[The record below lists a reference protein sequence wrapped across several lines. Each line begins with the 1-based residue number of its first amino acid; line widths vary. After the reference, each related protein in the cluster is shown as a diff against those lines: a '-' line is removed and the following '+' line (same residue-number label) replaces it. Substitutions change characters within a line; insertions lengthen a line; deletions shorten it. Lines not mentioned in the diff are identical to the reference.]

1 MMTKQFTI
9 IVDPPEGLTDAEL
22 DDFIEEREI
31 TLPVKMEVC
40 DRCQGH
46 GFHLTPSIGEHAY
59 SMRAFREAF
68 PEDEDREEYFKR
80 GGRYDVQCLTCKGR
94 NVVPVVDEA
103 ACKFNADYKRDLAL
117 YNAHMEAK
125 SYDDAEA
132 RAEAD
137 YFYKASGQWAADNR
151 DDGDY

>member
-1 MMTKQFTI
+1 MTTKEFTI
-9 IVDPPEGLTDAEL
+9 LVDPPEGLTDAEL
-22 DDFIEEREI
+22 DDFVEEQTI

-46 GFHLTPSIGEHAY
+46 GTHLTPSIGEHAY
-59 SMRAFREAF
+59 STHAFNEAF
-68 PEDEDREEYFKR
+68 PEDEDRQEYFRR
-80 GGRYDVQCLTCKGR
+80 GGRYDVQCLTCKGA
-94 NVVPVVDEA
+94 NVIAVVDED
-103 ACKFNADYKRDLAL
+103 ACKFNPAYKRDLVL

-125 SYDDAEA
+125 AFCDAED
-132 RAEAD
+132 RSEAD